1 MATFF
6 DKKQDVIDVEL
17 TKYGEYLL
25 SVGKFNPV
33 YYSFFDNGVMYDTR
47 YAQYSSSQND
57 NESRIQ
63 VDTPS
68 LRTQHSFEGRG
79 EQVVK
84 YNAFIDDRPHLRE
97 DQKVRMPST
106 VDKNFSG
113 LYAPLGTSDL
123 SAEKTPSWNMRFYH
137 NEMSNWS
144 IVYTGSAGYG
154 QVLTRVPQIESTIEY
169 ITKIR
174 STELKPPVPEGQEP
188 VYDEQDILIPG
199 GIYQPDDS
207 DPVLREG
214 IFEDGTFVEVEADYI
229 LLDLQE
235 ENAPFNMDNFDI
247 EVYEV
252 KTETLASG
260 KTRDE
265 LIPMKFKK
273 KLQTIVDD
281 ILIDTEEEDVEIDA
295 SYVEYFFDIFVD
307 NEIDDVTICKSLDK
321 LKSKGILI
329 ETEFNCPDIPSYST
343 TANLYGGEQED
354 MGADCKVD
362 SPAGSG
368 NPLGVN

>member
-123 SAEKTPSWNMRFYH
+123 SAEKTPS
-137 NEMSNWS
+137 
-144 IVYTGSAGYG
+144 
-154 QVLTRVPQIESTIEY
+154 
-169 ITKIR
+169 
-174 STELKPPVPEGQEP
+174 
-188 VYDEQDILIPG
+188 
-199 GIYQPDDS
+199 
-207 DPVLREG
+207 
-214 IFEDGTFVEVEADYI
+214 
-229 LLDLQE
+229 
-235 ENAPFNMDNFDI
+235 
-247 EVYEV
+247 
-252 KTETLASG
+252 
-260 KTRDE
+260 
-265 LIPMKFKK
+265 
-273 KLQTIVDD
+273 
-281 ILIDTEEEDVEIDA
+281 
-295 SYVEYFFDIFVD
+295 
-307 NEIDDVTICKSLDK
+307 
-321 LKSKGILI
+321 
-329 ETEFNCPDIPSYST
+329 
-343 TANLYGGEQED
+343 
-354 MGADCKVD
+354 
-362 SPAGSG
+362 
-368 NPLGVN
+368 

>member
-1 MATFF
+1 M
-6 DKKQDVIDVEL
+6 
-17 TKYGEYLL
+17 
-25 SVGKFNPV
+25 
-33 YYSFFDNGVMYDTR
+33 
-47 YAQYSSSQND
+47 
-57 NESRIQ
+57 
-63 VDTPS
+63 
-68 LRTQHSFEGRG
+68 
-79 EQVVK
+79 
-84 YNAFIDDRPHLRE
+84 
-97 DQKVRMPST
+97 
-106 VDKNFSG
+106 
-113 LYAPLGTSDL
+113 
-123 SAEKTPSWNMRFYH
+123 
-137 NEMSNWS
+137 
-144 IVYTGSAGYG
+144 
-154 QVLTRVPQIESTIEY
+154 
-169 ITKIR
+169 
-174 STELKPPVPEGQEP
+174 PEGQEP